1 LRLEA
6 LEAEL
11 AANEAEEQRLADLA
25 AEAEPAE
32 AEPVEAEAEVEAEPE
47 VEAEE
52 PVEEKKVMSAAEK
65 KKWRQKKNKLLK
77 KIKDQ
82 LDAGDLDEENAS
94 KIAS

>member
-1 LRLEA
+1 
-6 LEAEL
+6 
-11 AANEAEEQRLADLA
+11 
-25 AEAEPAE
+25 
-32 AEPVEAEAEVEAEPE
+32 
-47 VEAEE
+47 
-52 PVEEKKVMSAAEK
+52 MSAAEK